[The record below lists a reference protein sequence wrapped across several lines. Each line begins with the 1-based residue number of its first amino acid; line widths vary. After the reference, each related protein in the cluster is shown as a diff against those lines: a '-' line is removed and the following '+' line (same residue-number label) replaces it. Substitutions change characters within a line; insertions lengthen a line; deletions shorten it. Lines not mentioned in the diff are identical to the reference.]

1 MDIWALYHNTFILFM
16 ISRMSFL
23 KIYFALLTV
32 VIIALFYGMAIRPR
46 NVQLTSSVTS
56 QQVRAP
62 EPPKNTI
69 DAYFPTSVSDV
80 PEDDKMGP
88 LGTCPPSK
96 PFSTDLPLPNIP
108 MCMARSKD
116 NMKLHVL

>member
-1 MDIWALYHNTFILFM
+1 M

-23 KIYFALLTV
+23 KIYFALLAV

-62 EPPKNTI
+62 EPPKNSI
-69 DAYFPTSVSDV
+69 DAYFPPSVSDV